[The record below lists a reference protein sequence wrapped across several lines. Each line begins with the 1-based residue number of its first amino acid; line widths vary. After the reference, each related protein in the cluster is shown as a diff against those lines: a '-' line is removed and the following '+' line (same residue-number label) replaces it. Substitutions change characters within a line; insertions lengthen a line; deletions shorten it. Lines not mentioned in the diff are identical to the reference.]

1 MPRTERERT
10 SQKTRAIL
18 SRMGETRTVC
28 LSLLALGMFVLVF
41 SIIYTSSI
49 LGFIGLGLTFWGAL
63 LLYIAPSKHV
73 QLELLNAMVTP
84 AFANIEKTM
93 NAFNLKEKGIY
104 LPPKYSENL
113 ESSLVFIPSEDG
125 QTLPRPEDIDEEKLY
140 RENPNGI
147 LFTPP
152 GVALAKLFEKT
163 LGTSFKETDLNYV
176 QKNLPKLLIED
187 MQIAEDVNLNID
199 NNTITVE
206 IINHI
211 FTEIC
216 QETQKSRKA
225 HTAVGCPLSSAIAIV
240 LTQAIHKPVVIEKS
254 RLSADARTT
263 ETQYR
268 IIEE

>member
-1 MPRTERERT
+1 MPRTEKERT

-18 SRMGETRTVC
+18 YRIGETRIAS
-28 LSLLALGMFVLVF
+28 LSLLALGLLVLVF

-63 LLYIAPSKHV
+63 LLYITPSKHV
-73 QLELLNAMVTP
+73 QLEFLNAMVTP

-93 NAFNLKEKGIY
+93 NAFNLKEKGTY
-104 LPPKYSENL
+104 LPPEYSGNV
-113 ESSLVFIPSEDG
+113 ESSLVFIPSRDG
-125 QTLPRPEDIDEEKLY
+125 QTLPNPADIDEEKLY

-147 LFTPP
+147 LLAPP
-152 GVALAKLFEKT
+152 GIALAKLFEKT
-163 LGTSFKETDLNYV
+163 LGTSFNATDLNHI

-211 FTEIC
+211 FTEVC
-216 QETQKSRKA
+216 QETQKLRKA

-240 LTQAIHKPVVIEKS
+240 LTQVTHKPVVIERS
-254 RLSADARTT
+254 SLSGDARTT